1 MITLKQIHYAL
12 TVEKELHFK
21 KAADACYISPST
33 LSNAISEMESQLGIQ
48 IFERT
53 NKKVIVTSL
62 GKEVLKK
69 ARAIKIGM
77 SDIDQLGESQKNPL
91 TMPITLG
98 IIPTVGPYFIPLVLP
113 SLRKKFPEL
122 KLKIIYAQS
131 STLTD

>member
-21 KAADACYISPST
+21 KAADACYVSPST

-62 GKEVLKK
+62 GREVLKK
-69 ARAIKIGM
+69 ARAIKISM
-77 SDIDQLGESQKNPL
+77 SDINQLGES
-91 TMPITLG
+91 
-98 IIPTVGPYFIPLVLP
+98 
-113 SLRKKFPEL
+113 KK
-122 KLKIIYAQS
+122 IH
-131 STLTD
+131 